1 MFPNRS
7 ISLLSIF
14 FAASLTLTPAV
25 VSAQNYG
32 YDNSSQFQQQQ
43 PAQGQQAYQGY
54 QSDPGQQAFG
64 GDPNGGYQNQ
74 QPQQQQ
80 QQQYPSQSYGGDQ
93 YGNPQGDQTYYGYAA
108 DAQRNGAQV
117 NSQPPPQY
125 GNQQPV
131 YGQQGNPGQ
140 QSASNQPANLQQF
153 LDESDKQQ
161 ANKGGKQAK
170 PKSAGPNKLVQA
182 GSSLAKVGGNMAI
195 GYFMG
200 KAMQRN
206 ATNMGVPKRMT
217 RSMPMTGMMGGLA
230 GNPMAAAQM
239 PMMGGGGYYPNYGY
253 GGGYPPP
260 PGYGG
265 YPPPYYPGNGYGAPM
280 GANVMTGLNNLVN
293 QR

>member
-1 MFPNRS
+1 MFSNRS
-7 ISLLSIF
+7 ISLLSLF
-14 FAASLTLTPAV
+14 FAASLTLAPTVAH
-25 VSAQNYG
+25 AQNYG
-32 YDNSSQFQQQQ
+32 YDNSGQYQQQSTA
-43 PAQGQQAYQGY
+43 PQGQQAYQGY

-64 GDPNGGYQNQ
+64 GGDQNGGYQNQ
-74 QPQQQQ
+74 QAQ

-117 NSQPPPQY
+117 NSQPPPQQQY

-131 YGQQGNPGQ
+131 YGQQGNPAQ
-140 QSASNQPANLQQF
+140 QSANQPTNLQQF

-161 ANKGGKQAK
+161 GNNGGKQAK
-170 PKSAGPNKLVQA
+170 QKSAGPNKLVQA
-182 GSSLAKVGGNMAI
+182 GGTLAKVGGNMAI

-239 PMMGGGGYYPNYGY
+239 PMMGGGYYPNNYGY
-253 GGGYPPP
+253 G
-260 PGYGG
+260 GYGG
-265 YPPPYYPGNGYGAPM
+265 YPPPGYGYPPQPYYPGNGFGAPM

-293 QR
+293 H